1 MNAQPHVTVFGSL
14 HYDIMV
20 DSPDR
25 PRKGETLAGSA
36 WFPKCGGKGGN
47 QAVSAARTGVPTSMI
62 GAVGDDDFGRV
73 LLANLDR
80 RGVDKGLVRQLS
92 GVGSGMSVA
101 IFDADGDYGAVIVSG
116 ANLKLGEE
124 DVTAAQNC
132 LASTSILVLQNEVPD
147 AANAAMAAAARASGA
162 RVLLNAAPARA
173 LSEELQNNVD
183 ILVVNAV
190 EAADVS
196 CRSVDSP
203 SDALGVA
210 AELAKRFLH
219 VVVTLGGDGLVYA
232 GAEAA
237 PFALP
242 AVPVRLISTH
252 GAGDEFIGV
261 LASNL
266 ARGNSMRKSLEEA
279 NAAAARLV
287 ATPESER

>member
-1 MNAQPHVTVFGSL
+1 MTAKPLVTVFGSL

-47 QAVSAARTGVPTSMI
+47 QAVAAAKAGVAAAMI
-62 GAVGDDDFGRV
+62 GAVGNDDFGRA

-80 RGVDKGLVRQLS
+80 RGVDRRHVRTIHS
-92 GVGSGMSVA
+92 AGSGMSVA

-116 ANLKLGEE
+116 ANLSLGAA
-124 DVTAAQNC
+124 DVSAAADL
-132 LASTSILVLQNEVPD
+132 LAQTSVLVLQNEVPD
-147 AANAAMAAAARASGA
+147 AANAAVAAAARAAGA
-162 RVLLNAAPARA
+162 CVLLNAAPARV
-173 LSEELQNNVD
+173 LSAELQGNVD

-196 CRSVDSP
+196 GREVAGP
-203 SDALGVA
+203 SDALEVA

-232 GAEAA
+232 GADEA

-242 AVPVRLISTH
+242 AVPVLLVSTH

-261 LASNL
+261 FAAGLAQ
-266 ARGNSMRKSLEEA
+266 GKSLRVALEA
-279 NAAAARLV
+279 ANIAAARLV